1 MNRPK
6 QLRRDER
13 SAQTRVPASAPARS
27 SGRIRIVVVDDH
39 EVIRHGVREVLK
51 TEGDM
56 DVVGEAACGSDA
68 IRLAEELQPDVML
81 LDVKLADFDGPEVCE
96 RVLAV
101 APRTA
106 VIMLTSYLQDGI
118 ILRSLTAGATG
129 FLIKDIEIN
138 ELRRTVRSVHR
149 GHSVLDPK
157 VASRVIASVMAEN
170 GPAAARKAAAP
181 PRLSDVDVAI
191 LRHLAKGSTNKE
203 IAGLVH
209 LSTHTVKDHLQKIGI
224 SLDARTRTEMVAAA
238 LRAGLI

>member
-1 MNRPK
+1 MPS
-6 QLRRDER
+6 D
-13 SAQTRVPASAPARS
+13 VPRAG
-27 SGRIRIVVVDDH
+27 GRIRIVVVDDH
-39 EVIRHGVREVLK
+39 EVIRHGVREVLN
-51 TEGDM
+51 TERDM
-56 DVVGEAACGSDA
+56 EVVAEAGCGADA

-81 LDVKLADFDGPEVCE
+81 LDVKLVDLDGPEVCE

-106 VIMLTSYLQDGI
+106 VIMLTSYLQDGV

-157 VASRVIASVMAEN
+157 VASRVIASVMADN
-170 GPAAARKAAAP
+170 GRPASRKAAAP
-181 PRLSDVDVAI
+181 PRLSEKDLAI
-191 LRHLAKGSTNKE
+191 LRHLAKGLTNKE
-203 IAGLVH
+203 ISALVH
-209 LSTHTVKDHLQKIGI
+209 LSTHAVKDHLLKIGI

-238 LRAGLI
+238 MRAGLI